1 MQFHKIHAQ
10 LLLRHHLFSPM
21 DEHDLERLIRTAHIV
36 SISRGEF
43 LFQQGDDASCFY
55 FVISGCIK
63 LFRNLPDGTEKI
75 FGLAADGQSFAEALM
90 FKSQNTYPVSAQAA
104 ESTELICFPCEE
116 YMEMVRSNSKLSLAL
131 LGDLSVRLK
140 DRLEEIEVLSL
151 KNSTHRVIRYFMA
164 RMILLSDNQSEFLLP
179 VAKRL
184 IAAQLS
190 IQPETLS
197 RIIHK
202 LVDEGIIEINGKRIK
217 ILDRQRLENYE

>member
-10 LLLRHHLFSPM
+10 LLLKHHLFSPM
-21 DEHDLERLIRTAHIV
+21 QEQNLEKLIRTTSLMNIN
-36 SISRGEF
+36 RGEF
-43 LFQQGDDASCFY
+43 LFRQGDEANHFY

-75 FGLAADGQSFAEALM
+75 FGLASDGQAFAEALM
-90 FKSQNTYPVSAQAA
+90 FKSLDTYPVSAQAA
-104 ESTELICFPCEE
+104 TSTEMFCFPCQD
-116 YMEMVRSNSKLSLAL
+116 YMNLLRNNSDLSLAL
-131 LGDLSVRLK
+131 LGDLSARLK
-140 DRLEEIEVLSL
+140 NRLEEIEVLSL
-151 KNSTHRVIRYFMA
+151 KNSTHRVIRYFMT
-164 RMILLSDNQSEFLLP
+164 RMIRLTEQQPEFLLP

-202 LVDEGIIEINGKRIK
+202 LVDKGIIEIYGKKVK
-217 ILDRQRLENYE
+217 ILDRQKLENYE